1 MLTNWNTSGKM
12 VNVAAETA
20 KTSKKGSK
28 NNEKTS
34 SKKVKK
40 VVDKHRKM
48 WYPIKVAAET
58 ATHKQLNL
66 DNKTV
71 YSNPENSLRI
81 FGTKPKH
88 R

>member
-1 MLTNWNTSGKM
+1 MLTNRDTSDKM

-20 KTSKKGSK
+20 KTNEIGSK

-48 WYPIKVAAET
+48 
-58 ATHKQLNL
+58 
-66 DNKTV
+66 
-71 YSNPENSLRI
+71 
-81 FGTKPKH
+81 
-88 R
+88 